1 MKAKPFSFFLKT
13 TQSLRS
19 LLKYVNFK
27 NLQHYINLLNKIFV
41 RVLASFFKELIP
53 KNLLKCIWH
62 VLCSSKNIKL
72 IKSYESVS
80 TLFIPSNRTYSKL

>member
-19 LLKYVNFK
+19 LFKYVNFK

-41 RVLASFFKELIP
+41 RVSII
-53 KNLLKCIWH
+53 NLMMIDALSLFYFGILS
-62 VLCSSKNIKL
+62 VTFNITTCK
-72 IKSYESVS
+72 
-80 TLFIPSNRTYSKL
+80 T